1 MSKSLNILFLILIII
16 FYFTIYKYFSFS
28 KHLDSRN
35 YNRNNINQII
45 KDKTSDLP
53 ILDNNTNNVI
63 SFNDSISNELEEEIT
78 ERKKAEE
85 ELDKYRINLEHIV
98 EERTSEL
105 TTTNSNLQEKNKRL
119 AHYNELFVNREFRI
133 KELKE
138 KLKEYE
144 RKK

>member
-63 SFNDSISNELEEEIT
+63 SFNDSISNELEEE
-78 ERKKAEE
+78 KARSFWD
-85 ELDKYRINLEHIV
+85 L
-98 EERTSEL
+98 
-105 TTTNSNLQEKNKRL
+105 
-119 AHYNELFVNREFRI
+119 
-133 KELKE
+133 LKS
-138 KLKEYE
+138 K
-144 RKK
+144 